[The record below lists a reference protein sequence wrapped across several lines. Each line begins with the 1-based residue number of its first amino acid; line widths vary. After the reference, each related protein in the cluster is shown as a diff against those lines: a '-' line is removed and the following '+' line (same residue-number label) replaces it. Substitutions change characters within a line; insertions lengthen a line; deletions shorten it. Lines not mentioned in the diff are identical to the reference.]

1 MTGYGRAV
9 TETDQ
14 KKITVEIKSL
24 NSKQLDINTKIP
36 WIYREKEI
44 DIRNIISQSA
54 GRGKVDV
61 IITLDQFDEEMHAN
75 INRKSVKN
83 YFSQLSEIAG
93 ELGVAPDDTQLLQ
106 IIMRLPE
113 SVKSEKPE
121 LPEEEWIA
129 LKYAIGAA
137 LVSLDDYRAGEGKAL
152 ENDMAGSVVKIL
164 DYLESVEPYEK
175 ERITRIREKLTSS
188 ILELNSQITPDQNR
202 LEQELIYYLEK
213 FDINEEKVR
222 LRKHCDYFTETLGSA
237 DANGRTL
244 GFIAQEMGREINT
257 IGSKANNASIQKL
270 VVMMKEELEK
280 IKEQSMNVL

>member
-1 MTGYGRAV
+1 MVRSMTGYGRAV

-61 IITLDQFDEEMHAN
+61 IITLDQFDEEMHTN

-121 LPEEEWIA
+121 LP
-129 LKYAIGAA
+129 
-137 LVSLDDYRAGEGKAL
+137 
-152 ENDMAGSVVKIL
+152 
-164 DYLESVEPYEK
+164 
-175 ERITRIREKLTSS
+175 
-188 ILELNSQITPDQNR
+188 
-202 LEQELIYYLEK
+202 
-213 FDINEEKVR
+213 
-222 LRKHCDYFTETLGSA
+222 
-237 DANGRTL
+237 
-244 GFIAQEMGREINT
+244 
-257 IGSKANNASIQKL
+257 
-270 VVMMKEELEK
+270 
-280 IKEQSMNVL
+280 

>member
-61 IITLDQFDEEMHAN
+61 IITLDQFDEEMHTN